1 MNIWLQIAAIPSTVT
16 IIVNH
21 GIIPLAKLLGITLYK
36 PFNCAFCLSFWL
48 ALCIFVLQYGAE
60 GALYASIST
69 AIAAQIKWT

>member
-21 GIIPLAKLLGITLYK
+21 GLIPLAKQANWKLHK
-36 PFNCAFCLSFWL
+36 PFNCAFCLSFWVS
-48 ALCIFVLQYGAE
+48 LCIFVFQYGAE
-60 GALYASIST
+60 GAVYASIST